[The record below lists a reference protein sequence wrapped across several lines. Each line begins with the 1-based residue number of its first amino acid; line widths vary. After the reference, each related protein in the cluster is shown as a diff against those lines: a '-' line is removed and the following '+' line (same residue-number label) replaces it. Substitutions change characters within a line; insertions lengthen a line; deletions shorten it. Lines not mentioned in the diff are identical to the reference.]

1 MIVSYTLKSR
11 DNPQEEIRARISFAT
26 ARNARD
32 ALDLARL
39 SLARKYPDHL
49 IHHMAIVQPG

>member
-11 DNPQEEIRARISFAT
+11 ANPQEDIRARISFST
-26 ARNARD
+26 ARDARD

-39 SLARKYPDHL
+39 TLARQYPERL
-49 IHHMAIVQPG
+49 IHHMAIV